1 MPQTLLS
8 LVMEVAVHL
17 DVYAPNRASQSMTI
31 LIFVQTENVLLVP
44 ADMRHV
50 HNVTL
55 MHQLME
61 QMMVVYVTLAM
72 LVQEMM

>member
-1 MPQTLLS
+1 
-8 LVMEVAVHL
+8 MEVAVHL
-17 DVYAPNRASQSMTI
+17 DVYAPNLASQSMTI
-31 LIFVQTENVLLVP
+31 LIFVQIENVLLVP
-44 ADMRHV
+44 LDIAHV